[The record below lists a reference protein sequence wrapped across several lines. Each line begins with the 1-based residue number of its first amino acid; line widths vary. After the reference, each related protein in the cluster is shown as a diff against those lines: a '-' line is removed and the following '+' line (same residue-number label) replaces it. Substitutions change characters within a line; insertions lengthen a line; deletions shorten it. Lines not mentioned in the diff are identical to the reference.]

1 MRHGVVAMLVATAIA
16 VSLLSPARH
25 EELAPAADSQP
36 ALSAANY
43 AVALDISAS
52 VTPEDLEAET
62 DAVKRIALGD
72 VSSSSTVS
80 VFGFASAD
88 RAGQSAVEPLCPRTV
103 LDGPGRESVAEC
115 VDGFR
120 GREEGQGTGTDFPSA
135 IRQGVEDLADSDS
148 LEPKVLFLLTDGKL
162 DIRDSPMYG
171 EDVVSR
177 DSEAARQ
184 LSLALAEAR
193 AQKVQV
199 WPLGFGPWADRQQ
212 LASIAAGGYQVGCV
226 GLLPASSPT
235 ASMVQGAEEIGATL
249 QNMFA
254 AAQCSQRHVE
264 GPSERPP
271 ASMEIDVSPLAT
283 SATLVVDKGDPAVRI
298 TYVDPRG
305 DEVPKSGWHKKSRV
319 ELAGGTGTVEA
330 LRISDPL
337 PGTWTVRTEAP
348 EGHRSRPVS
357 VSLLWRGEVLGA
369 IVMDPLS
376 PRPGEKVTVTLRLQ
390 TREGYAIKDP
400 ADYAGLRI
408 RAELTGD
415 GFSPRRIGFIARGQ
429 DPYVETDLGFF
440 PASLTV
446 PDTATG
452 ALRVGVD
459 LTAPG
464 LTTDTRPL
472 VTAVASGEQPTEA
485 GLRLSRP
492 KSHAGGEIAAKL
504 TVRNTA
510 TVPHTLRLSIEDILP
525 GLLSI
530 TPNEITVAP
539 GEQSTWEVTVRVAS
553 ADAFGDRL
561 GEGLRL
567 VGTYVVTDATD
578 YNRMLFRSAESI
590 WVTPEP
596 GPWLRYPTLY
606 PAALLTALCAAG
618 VLMLVRQRVTAAA
631 PSGQPTPAPTQER
644 DPRGRALRTQD
655 DRQGSGW
662 EWVDEPLP
670 SPRAETSPPREPDPP
685 PAQTIPRPTVPDSD
699 PDTAEPRS
707 LVAELVEQIA
717 PGREMPLQVQI
728 VRGSTR
734 GTGVQLRPFALPRG
748 GARVVVTIHAPGLTV
763 LDELQKELHVVPGRD
778 SDVLR
783 FRLKAS
789 MPGLHQVTV
798 RAYRGGTFLGGVV
811 CQVSV
816 GHGSVT
822 RDGPQRQASLP
833 SMASDPGEVTLQ
845 VLKDKAAGTI
855 SFQLLAEATTYLP
868 ETISGAAGF
877 RGATEQIYAE
887 LRRAAKAAADGSDVD
902 ARRLRNRLRNQGVQ
916 LWTSAVP
923 DAVQRQ
929 FWTEADRFSAITVV
943 GEHDSIPWELL
954 YPLDEHRED
963 RGFLAEWL
971 PVVRHVHNHERVRS
985 LSLPGV
991 AFVVPPDSP
1000 ADATTEVASLRA
1012 RLGSSVADAGVLTEG
1027 AALAALVQDGH
1038 AGLLHFACHNSF
1050 TGSGSCVKMA
1060 DGDFDPVDLAAA
1072 AKLRALRPHR
1082 PLVFF
1087 NACRSAGEIT
1097 WFGESLGWAPQF
1109 LNAGAGAFIGT
1120 LWPVRSRS
1128 ALQFAEAFYEQFITH
1143 GQPLGQASLAARQI
1157 TRELHGGDPTW
1168 LAYAVYGSPAATAHT
1183 VTREEPVS

>member
-1 MRHGVVAMLVATAIA
+1 MATAIA

-36 ALSAANY
+36 ALSAVNY

-52 VTPEDLEAET
+52 VTPEDLEAEK

-80 VFGFASAD
+80 VFGYASAEKP
-88 RAGQSAVEPLCPRTV
+88 GQTAVEPLCPRTV
-103 LDGPGRESVAEC
+103 LDGPGRASIAEC

-135 IRQGVEDLADSDS
+135 IRQGVEDLADSNP
-148 LEPKVLFLLTDGKL
+148 LEPRVLFLLTDGRL

-171 EDVVSR
+171 PDVVSR
-177 DSEAARQ
+177 NSEAARQ
-184 LSLALAEAR
+184 LTLALADAR
-193 AQKVQV
+193 AKKVQV
-199 WPLGFGPWADRQQ
+199 WPLGFGPEADRQQ
-212 LASIAAGGYQVGCV
+212 LDSIAAGGYRVGCV

-235 ASMVQGAEEIGATL
+235 ASMVQGAEQIGATL
-249 QNMFA
+249 QNRFA

-283 SATLVVDKGDPAVRI
+283 SATIVVDKGDPAVRI

-305 DEVPKSGWHKKSRV
+305 DEVPKSGWHKKSRI

-330 LRISDPL
+330 LRISEPL

-348 EGHRSRPVS
+348 EGNRSRPVS
-357 VSLLWRGEVLGA
+357 VSLSWRGEVRGA
-369 IVMDPLS
+369 IVMDPPA

-390 TREGYAIKDP
+390 TREGYAIKDS
-400 ADYAGLRI
+400 ADYAGLSI
-408 RAELTGD
+408 GAELTGD
-415 GFSPRRIGFIARGQ
+415 GFSPRRIDLTAKGQ
-429 DPYVETDLGFF
+429 DPYVETDIGFF
-440 PASLTV
+440 TGSLTV

-452 ALRVGVD
+452 ALTVGVD

-485 GLRLSRP
+485 RLQLSRP
-492 KSHAGGEIAAKL
+492 RSHAGGEIAAKL

-510 TVPHTLRLSIEDILP
+510 TVPHTLRLSIKDILP

-539 GEQSTWEVTVRVAS
+539 GEQSIRDVTVRVAS

-567 VGTYVVTDATD
+567 VGTYVVADATD

-596 GPWLRYPTLY
+596 GSWPAYPTVY
-606 PAALLTALCAAG
+606 PAALLTAFCAAG
-618 VLMLVRQRVTAAA
+618 VFMLVRQRITAAG
-631 PSGQPTPAPTQER
+631 PSGQPTPTAAQEG
-644 DPRGRALRTQD
+644 DPQSGRALRTQD
-655 DRQGSGW
+655 ERQWPGW
-662 EWVDEPLP
+662 EWDEPLP
-670 SPRAETSPPREPDPP
+670 SPRAETSPP
-685 PAQTIPRPTVPDSD
+685 PAQTVPRPTVPDTD

-728 VRGSTR
+728 VRGSAR

-798 RAYRGGTFLGGVV
+798 RAYRGGTFLGEVV

-845 VLKDKAAGTI
+845 VLKGEAAGTI
-855 SFQLLAEATTYLP
+855 SFQLLTEATTYLP

-887 LRRAAKAAADGSDVD
+887 LRRAAKAAADESDVD

-929 FWTEADRFSAITVV
+929 FWMEADRFSAITVV

-954 YPLDEHRED
+954 YPLDEHHED

-1183 VTREEPVS
+1183 VTQEESVS